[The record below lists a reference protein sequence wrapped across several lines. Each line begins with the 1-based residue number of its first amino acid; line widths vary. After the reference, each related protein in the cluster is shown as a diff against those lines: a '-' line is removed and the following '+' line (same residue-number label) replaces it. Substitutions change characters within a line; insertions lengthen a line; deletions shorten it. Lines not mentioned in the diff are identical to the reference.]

1 MKVIRKFRRTVGTCL
16 LASMVFNCITPT
28 LFAAV
33 RSVKTQE
40 GQPEY
45 LDAQEDGL
53 QLLITEIVH
62 QAIAVDAE
70 HEPSP
75 ALMRCYERIVG
86 GYQTLPVNDVMEAMP
101 EMLGYALMKYER
113 GMQPDVTRTVR
124 ANTTPLW
131 ESVKA
136 PRPGVPNPFEPS
148 ASQGPAFVGPSC
160 QALADDLCQVLR
172 LLHIIKKRIG
182 TVNDPVCANS
192 VLGVLG
198 NACEV
203 FGPDSNI
210 SLKIAEIL
218 TTMAADTALIVADIH
233 ASTTTL
239 AADIAVAQNSL
250 CTLECRLGTFIT
262 TSTCPVDT
270 ACSLTRSGGK
280 LEFEKP
286 CSITFASVADGLSQ
300 IYCEV
305 QELETTVTQ
314 CCDDLA
320 DDIFATQTILCCKL
334 EDIKVTLTECCDDL
348 ADDIFD
354 TKTLILECCKQT
366 ESNFEFTWSL
376 IEEVHEAV
384 EECCLNTDE
393 KLDTILELLQT
404 LVNLLSD

>member
-1 MKVIRKFRRTVGTCL
+1 MKVIRKFKRTVGTCL
-16 LASMVFNCITPT
+16 FASMVFNCITPT

-33 RSVKTQE
+33 RSVMMQQD
-40 GQPEY
+40 QPEY

-53 QLLITEIVH
+53 QLLIMEIVN

-75 ALMRCYERIVG
+75 ALMRCYERIIG

-124 ANTTPLW
+124 VNAAPLW
-131 ESVKA
+131 ESVRA
-136 PRPGVPNPFEPS
+136 PRPGAPNPYEPS
-148 ASQGPAFVGPSC
+148 APLGSVCIGAPCEG
-160 QALADDLCQVLR
+160 LADDLCQVLR

-182 TVNDPVCANS
+182 TVNDPVCVNS

-218 TTMAADTALIVADIH
+218 SNLAADTAL
-233 ASTTTL
+233 
-239 AADIAVAQNSL
+239 
-250 CTLECRLGTFIT
+250 
-262 TSTCPVDT
+262 
-270 ACSLTRSGGK
+270 
-280 LEFEKP
+280 
-286 CSITFASVADGLSQ
+286 LSAE
-300 IYCEV
+300 ISEVLYAV

-366 ESNFEFTWSL
+366 QSNFEFTWS
-376 IEEVHEAV
+376 II
-384 EECCLNTDE
+384 EECCETIEDNFETTWSLIDACCSNNDS
-393 KLDTILELLQT
+393 KLDTIIMLLQT
-404 LVNLLSD
+404 ILKEILE